1 MFAPGRHAYK
11 FEHFLNSPQA
21 FAPPHARERPVEV
34 QGLLGGHECGKT
46 VVLGQVADT
55 PQGLFVPDRHAEH
68 RARDPRSVDNTHQDL
83 DDCGLAGPVW
93 TKQAENLALV
103 DLHRYAAERA
113 DLFAECFLDVLD
125 INDWGHVRPDCI
137 SDYPLPM
144 ASPKRTLASFVR
156 ELELQGELIRVTET
170 VSPLLDIA
178 ARSVAESAQAAPT
191 RSETAH
197 QFDPDMA
204 PLGGRAI
211 LFENVQGCDFPLA
224 INLFGSYHRIEH
236 ALRCLDGGL
245 DSLADRISALTKM
258 EPPSGAMD
266 LIVKGRQLLPLLKVP
281 PKTVRRG
288 VCQDV
293 VRRTADNEVDLRRLP
308 LLKCW
313 PLDGDPAAVGWPMTA
328 EQAGTA
334 GGDGRYITLAG
345 MHTIHARDRG
355 KAKPSSHNIGMYRA
369 QLLGPT
375 TLAMHWHIHH
385 DGAAHWRSWK
395 EIGEPMPIAICFG
408 GEPVLTYAATAPLP
422 PGVSELLMAG
432 FLEGRGI
439 EMVPAKTVPLRVPA
453 NSEIVIEGFVRT
465 DAGACGWDARGDEP
479 LGPGAVLEGPFGDH
493 TGYYSLPDRYPIT
506 EVTAITHRTDAIF
519 PATVVGPPPQEDF
532 FLGKATERIF
542 LPLLQTLIPDLV
554 DYNLPMAGCFHN
566 WAVLGIRK
574 AYPLQARRIMH
585 AVWGAGQ
592 MSWTKCVLVVDA
604 EKVDVHDQDAVLRAM
619 FTHVDFARDVELTR
633 GPLDI
638 LDHAA
643 ARRGAGGKIG
653 FDATPRWSGEEGTSD
668 SCAEP
673 PVVDRHEAVQC
684 FSASDVPQWGRGRC
698 VVVSSADD
706 VSSIHDTLEGW
717 NGLALVLD
725 GDVDLRNRLHVWF
738 HVFAGSDP
746 ARDVSVRDDVMVLD
760 ARTKRASSRAGQ
772 HVRDWPPFLG
782 WTADSV

>member
-1 MFAPGRHAYK
+1 
-11 FEHFLNSPQA
+11 
-21 FAPPHARERPVEV
+21 V
-34 QGLLGGHECGKT
+34 
-46 VVLGQVADT
+46 
-55 PQGLFVPDRHAEH
+55 
-68 RARDPRSVDNTHQDL
+68 RSNGT
-83 DDCGLAGPVW
+83 
-93 TKQAENLALV
+93 T
-103 DLHRYAAERA
+103 
-113 DLFAECFLDVLD
+113 
-125 INDWGHVRPDCI
+125 
-137 SDYPLPM
+137 DYPLAM
-144 ASPKRTLASFVR
+144 AASRRTLASFVQA
-156 ELELQGELIRVTET
+156 LESQGELVRVSEV
-170 VSPLLDIA
+170 VSPVLDIA
-178 ARSVAESAQAAPT
+178 ARAVAESSRIAQTQSKTAP
-191 RSETAH
+191 

-211 LFENVQGCDFPLA
+211 LFEDVEGCDFPVA
-224 INLFGSYHRIEH
+224 INLFGSYHRVEH
-236 ALRCLDGGL
+236 ALRCGDAGLDG
-245 DSLADRISALTKM
+245 LAERVAALTKM
-258 EPPSGAMD
+258 EPPGGVRD
-266 LIVKGRQLLPLLKVP
+266 LIAKGRQLLPLLKVP

-288 VCQDV
+288 VCQEV
-293 VRRTADNEVDLRRLP
+293 VRLTAEHEVDLRRLP

-313 PLDGDPAAVGWPMTA
+313 PLDGNPAAVGWPQTT

-355 KAKPSSHNIGMYRA
+355 KSKPASHNIGMYRA

-408 GEPVLTYAATAPLP
+408 GEPVLPYAATAPLP

-439 EMVPAKTVPLRVPA
+439 EMVAAKTVPLRVPA

-554 DYNLPMAGCFHN
+554 DYDLPMAGCFHN

-592 MSWTKCVLVVDA
+592 MAWTKCVLVVDA
-604 EKVDVHDQDAVLRAM
+604 DEVDVHDQEAVLEAM
-619 FTHVDFARDVELTR
+619 FTHVDFARDVELTQ

-653 FDATPRWSGEEGTSD
+653 FDATPRWAGEEGESGSCEQPPIVECRDGMQRLTS
-668 SCAEP
+668 
-673 PVVDRHEAVQC
+673 
-684 FSASDVPQWGRGRC
+684 SAMPQWGRGRC
-698 VVVSSADD
+698 VVLSSTCD
-706 VSSIHDTLEGW
+706 VSTIHDAIAGW

-725 GDVDLRNRLHVWF
+725 SDVDLHNRLHVWF
-738 HVFAGSDP
+738 HVLAGCDP
-746 ARDVSVRDDVMVLD
+746 ARDVSVRDGVMVLD
-760 ARTKRASSRAGQ
+760 ARTKPASSQPGE

-782 WTADSV
+782 WSDVSV